1 MAIKAPT
8 APTPPTPPVSPKSQ
22 DNGDVGH
29 NNDSNAGAETTGKDF
44 GIHINISS
52 PEDKTGRNQNQNQQQ
67 NTNTSGDDKV
77 QKEVTTKER
86 DQLPEPQAVLT
97 GDMPSDKILQTETKD
112 PGNDALRLNNDSS
125 FGGISIWPFV
135 LVFVTAFIGFTVLNY
150 LKKKEHEPVTLTNI
164 KADNKV
170 KDKAESSKRGSQG
183 ENIGKSSANNNDD
196 DAHKHF
202 EIRI

>member
-8 APTPPTPPVSPKSQ
+8 APTPPTPPVSPKGQ
-22 DNGDVGH
+22 DSGDAGH
-29 NNDSNAGAETTGKDF
+29 NNNANTGAEAPGKDF

-52 PEDKTGRNQNQNQQQ
+52 PEDKTNKNQNQNQQQ
-67 NTNTSGDDKV
+67 NTNTSGDGKV

-97 GDMPSDKILQTETKD
+97 GNMPSDKILQTETKD
-112 PGNDALRLNNDSS
+112 PGNDALHINNNSS
-125 FGGISIWPFV
+125 FGGISIWPYV

-150 LKKKEHEPVTLTNI
+150 LKKKEHEPVTPTNI
-164 KADNKV
+164 KEANKE
-170 KDKAESSKRGSQG
+170 KDKAEFSQR
-183 ENIGKSSANNNDD
+183 ESHSANTAKSSANDQDD
-196 DAHKHF
+196 DTHKHF

>member
-8 APTPPTPPVSPKSQ
+8 APTPPTPPVSPKGQ
-22 DNGDVGH
+22 DSGDVGH
-29 NNDSNAGAETTGKDF
+29 NNDSNTGAEAPGKDF

-52 PEDKTGRNQNQNQQQ
+52 PEDKTNKNQNQNQQH
-67 NTNTSGDDKV
+67 NTNTSGDGKV

-112 PGNDALRLNNDSS
+112 PGNDALHINNNSS

-150 LKKKEHEPVTLTNI
+150 LKKKEHEPVTPTNI
-164 KADNKV
+164 KEANKE
-170 KDKAESSKRGSQG
+170 KDKAEFSQR
-183 ENIGKSSANNNDD
+183 ESYSANTAKSSANDQDD
-196 DAHKHF
+196 DTHKHF

>member
-8 APTPPTPPVSPKSQ
+8 APTPPTPPVSPKGQ
-22 DNGDVGH
+22 DSGDAGH
-29 NNDSNAGAETTGKDF
+29 NNNANTGAEAPGKDF

-52 PEDKTGRNQNQNQQQ
+52 PEDKTNKNQNQNQQH
-67 NTNTSGDDKV
+67 NTNTSGDGKV

-97 GDMPSDKILQTETKD
+97 GNMPSDKILQTETKD
-112 PGNDALRLNNDSS
+112 PGNDALHINNNSS

-150 LKKKEHEPVTLTNI
+150 LKKKEHEPVTPTNI
-164 KADNKV
+164 KEANKE
-170 KDKAESSKRGSQG
+170 KDKAEFSQR
-183 ENIGKSSANNNDD
+183 ESYSANTAKSSANDQDD
-196 DAHKHF
+196 DTHKHF

>member
-8 APTPPTPPVSPKSQ
+8 APTPPTPPVSPKGQ
-22 DNGDVGH
+22 DSGDIGH
-29 NNDSNAGAETTGKDF
+29 NNDSNTGAEAPGKDF

-52 PEDKTGRNQNQNQQQ
+52 PDDMTGRNQNQNQQQ

-97 GDMPSDKILQTETKD
+97 GDIPSDKIFQTETKD
-112 PGNDALRLNNDSS
+112 PGNDALHLNNDSS
-125 FGGISIWPFV
+125 FGGISIWPSV
-135 LVFVTAFIGFTVLNY
+135 LVFETAFIGFTVLNY
-150 LKKKEHEPVTLTNI
+150 LKKKEHEPVTPTNI

-183 ENIGKSSANNNDD
+183 EHIGKSSANNNDD
-196 DAHKHF
+196 DTHKHF

>member
-29 NNDSNAGAETTGKDF
+29 NNDSNAGVETTGKDF

-52 PEDKTGRNQNQNQQQ
+52 PEDKTGKNQNQNQQQ
-67 NTNTSGDDKV
+67 NTNNSGDDKV

-97 GDMPSDKILQTETKD
+97 GDMPSDKILQTETKA
-112 PGNDALRLNNDSS
+112 PGNDALHINNNSS

-135 LVFVTAFIGFTVLNY
+135 LVFVTAFIGFTMLNY
-150 LKKKEHEPVTLTNI
+150 LKKKEHEPVIPTNI
-164 KADNKV
+164 KEDNKE

-183 ENIGKSSANNNDD
+183 ENIGKSSVNKNDD
-196 DAHKHF
+196 DTHKHF

>member
-8 APTPPTPPVSPKSQ
+8 APTPPTPPVSPKGQ
-22 DNGDVGH
+22 DSGDVGH
-29 NNDSNAGAETTGKDF
+29 NTDTNTGAEYTGKDF

-52 PEDKTGRNQNQNQQQ
+52 PEDKTGKNQNQNQQQ
-67 NTNTSGDDKV
+67 NTNNAGDGKV

-97 GDMPSDKILQTETKD
+97 GDMPSDRVLQTETKD
-112 PGNDALRLNNDSS
+112 PGNDALHINNNSS
-125 FGGISIWPFV
+125 YGGISIWPFV

-150 LKKKEHEPVTLTNI
+150 LKKKEHEPVTTINI
-164 KADNKV
+164 NAENKA
-170 KDKAESSKRGSQG
+170 KDKIEATQEGSQSV
-183 ENIGKSSANNNDD
+183 NTGKSSANDQDD
-196 DAHKHF
+196 DTHKHF

>member
-8 APTPPTPPVSPKSQ
+8 APTPPTPPVSPKGQNS
-22 DNGDVGH
+22 GDAGH
-29 NNDSNAGAETTGKDF
+29 NNENTGAEAPGKDF

-52 PEDKTGRNQNQNQQQ
+52 PEDKTGKNQTQNQQQ
-67 NTNTSGDDKV
+67 NTNTSGDGKV
-77 QKEVTTKER
+77 QKEVTIKER

-97 GDMPSDKILQTETKD
+97 GDMPSDKLLQTETKD
-112 PGNDALRLNNDSS
+112 PGNDALHLNNNSS

-150 LKKKEHEPVTLTNI
+150 LKKKEHETVTPINI
-164 KADNKV
+164 KKDNKV
-170 KDKAESSKRGSQG
+170 TDKAEGSQRDFHSV
-183 ENIGKSSANNNDD
+183 NIGKSSANNKDD
-196 DAHKHF
+196 DTHKHF